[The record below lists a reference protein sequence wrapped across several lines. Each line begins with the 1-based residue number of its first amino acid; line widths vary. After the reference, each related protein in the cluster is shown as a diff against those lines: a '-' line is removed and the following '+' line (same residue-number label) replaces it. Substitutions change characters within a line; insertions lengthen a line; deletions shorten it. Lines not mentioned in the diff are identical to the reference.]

1 MPLILRAE
9 RVRVAAAAPGPAQ
22 PPKPYLGPFL
32 RKGQQQPLG
41 PVGAAASASPAPSG
55 SSSNS
60 ITSNGF
66 GSKALLTQLRAQQ
79 RPQQQPQQAGDSQG
93 HSQGHAQPQQPLQP
107 VFAAPSYPADGTGTV
122 QSYED
127 EYVLP
132 AWGVELPLELQ
143 AERLRAV
150 MAAVAA
156 APSAE
161 EKVRVLLDVDSVAA
175 FAAAP
180 RNAPVMAALA
190 GLPAAEQR
198 LLLALPAMLQEHVLQ
213 EPAAAAASSAEA
225 LRPRLAAL
233 AGRLARVETFYD
245 SVGGLLGYQLKS
257 LELIVEGLQDKTA
270 RAKEQQRAAEVAAAT
285 SAASVGDSIDLVA
298 AGGATAEER
307 RRPQVSFHVPRGI
320 DLAGEEGAQVGVSA
334 AAQGL
339 ASLPFLA
346 EIYPVG
352 GAGDRLGLV
361 DEATGESLPAAMLP
375 YAGRSL
381 LEVLLRDLQAREYLY
396 FQLTGRQ
403 VTTPVAIMTSDA
415 KGNHERVCRL
425 LGELG
430 WAGRGREAF
439 RLFRQ
444 PMVPVVG
451 VEDGKWLLS
460 RPLGPM
466 MKPGGHGAIWKLMW
480 DEGVFDWLQA
490 QHGRRAALVRQISNP
505 MAGMDTT
512 LLALAGAGFSRRNG
526 GASAFGFMSCER
538 AVGAAEGMNV
548 VQERKR
554 WLPDAAHPEGGRY
567 VFEYGVTNV
576 EYTEFEKLGLSDE
589 AVSAG
594 SKTSV
599 FPANTNVLYVGL
611 KGARAVVAEAVA
623 RGDGAQ
629 LLPGLIF
636 NLNKKVAYADP
647 LGGPPR
653 QVTAGRME
661 STMQNMADYLTDRFE
676 ERAQPNDLLAN
687 NQLSTFLV
695 SNLRRKVT
703 SSAKKRREP
712 GSARIAQTPDG
723 SFYDLQRNAWQIL
736 QRCGLKNVPEPGSPE
751 QYLEKGPGFIFL
763 FHPALGPLWD
773 VISQKLV
780 GGGLAQGSE
789 LVLECAEARLV
800 DVDIAGSLQV
810 YAENVMGHL
819 ESPADTAAAT
829 ASALHAA
836 LAEDLAQQATS
847 AAAATT
853 TSGGTAAA
861 AVAAAAASTAAA
873 PALSMP
879 FGFGT
884 NASAAAGSPSVSAAG
899 GGILRYGRR
908 CGRVQMVNVR
918 VRNAGIN
925 WAAPDNVYW
934 KHQVR
939 RHESCKVVLLGQSE
953 FEAHD
958 VTLSGA
964 HTFVVPDGHRLSV
977 TAAADGAGIEAKL
990 SPLTPLSAVDGAS
1003 TLLSGAAGGFQ
1014 PSWEWQYV
1022 MDSNGAV
1029 KLSYVGTTTMLGSR
1043 SAPAVGL
1050 TAPVMAAAERQGRQ
1064 VLDFSI

>member
-1 MPLILRAE
+1 MQLAQ
-9 RVRVAAAAPGPAQ
+9 RVTRVAAAAPGSPQ
-22 PPKPYLGPFL
+22 PHKPYLGPFI
-32 RKGQQQPLG
+32 RKAQQQP
-41 PVGAAASASPAPSG
+41 VAAAVSSSSSSSSASSFSAGSISISSG
-55 SSSNS
+55 L
-60 ITSNGF
+60 
-66 GSKALLTQLRAQQ
+66 GSKGLLTQLRAQQ
-79 RPQQQPQQAGDSQG
+79 PQQQPQRAAASQ
-93 HSQGHAQPQQPLQP
+93 QPQAPQAPQAPQPL
-107 VFAAPSYPADGTGTV
+107 FAAPADPLGGTV

-132 AWGVELPLELQ
+132 GWGVELPLEVQ
-143 AERLRAV
+143 AERLRQV
-150 MAAVAA
+150 LAAVAA
-156 APSAE
+156 APAAE
-161 EKVRVLLDVDSVAA
+161 DKVRVLLSVDSVAA

-180 RNAPVMAALA
+180 RNAAVMAALT

-213 EPAAAAASSAEA
+213 EPAAASASAPEA
-225 LRPRLAAL
+225 LRPRLSDLAA
-233 AGRLARVETFYD
+233 RLARVETFYD

-270 RAKEQQRAAEVAAAT
+270 RAKEQQRAAEVAAAA
-285 SAASVGDSIDLVA
+285 SAASVAESIDVVA
-298 AGGATAEER
+298 ADGTTGAER
-307 RRPQVSFHVPRGI
+307 RRPQVAFHVPKGI

-415 KGNHERVCRL
+415 KGNHERVSRL

-430 WAGRGREAF
+430 WAGRGRDAF

-480 DEGVFDWLQA
+480 DEGVFDWLQG

-554 WLPDAAHPEGGRY
+554 WGGRY

-576 EYTEFEKLGLSDE
+576 EYTEFEKLGLNDE

-611 KGARAVVAEAVA
+611 KGARSVVAEAVA

-636 NLNKKVAYADP
+636 NLNKKVSYTDP
-647 LGGPPR
+647 LGGPSR

-676 ERAQPNDLLAN
+676 ERREPNDLLAN

-780 GGGLAQGSE
+780 GGSLAQGSE

-800 DVDIAGSLQV
+800 DVDITGSLQV

-829 ASALHAA
+829 ATALHAA
-836 LAEDLAQQATS
+836 LAEDIAQQQQQQQQQQAS
-847 AAAATT
+847 VAAA
-853 TSGGTAAA
+853 GGAAAA
-861 AVAAAAASTAAA
+861 AVAAAAARTAAA
-873 PALSMP
+873 SSPALTMP

-918 VRNAGIN
+918 VRNAGID
-925 WAAPDNVYW
+925 WASPDNVYW

-958 VTLSGA
+958 VTLTGS

-977 TAAADGAGIEAKL
+977 TAAPDGAGIEAKL
-990 SPLTPLSAVDGAS
+990 TPLTPLSAVDGAAA
-1003 TLLSGAAGGFQ
+1003 TLLGGAAGGFQ

-1029 KLSYVGTTTMLGSR
+1029 KLSYVGTTTTVGSR